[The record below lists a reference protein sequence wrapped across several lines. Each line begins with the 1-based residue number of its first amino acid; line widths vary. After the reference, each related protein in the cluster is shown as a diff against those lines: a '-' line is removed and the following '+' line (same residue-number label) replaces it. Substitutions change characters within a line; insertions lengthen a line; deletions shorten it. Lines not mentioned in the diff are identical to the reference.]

1 MGEKTVCRV
10 EESLSNTSKNNKSSA
25 IETVNNIFNPVEN
38 VQKQIE
44 EVGKKVD
51 LVLSIIGN
59 DKYNNNEENPNSDN
73 KKGGARIQ

>member
-1 MGEKTVCRV
+1 MEK
-10 EESLSNTSKNNKSSA
+10 
-25 IETVNNIFNPVEN
+25 

-59 DKYNNNEENPNSDN
+59 DKHNNNEENPNTDN
-73 KKGGARIQ
+73 KISWPIDT

>member
-1 MGEKTVCRV
+1 LEKIAV
-10 EESLSNTSKNNKSSA
+10 
-25 IETVNNIFNPVEN
+25 IFNPLEK

-51 LVLSIIGN
+51 LVLSLIGN
-59 DKYNNNEENPNSDN
+59 DKYNNNEENPNADD